1 MTSLDKYLTMTVDE
15 LNTHLTFLAQSYIDT
30 VTYSYMAK
38 NPMAARSLALQSEA
52 LKKDMEQCRRV
63 YNMRLKQQDI
73 EGDFDE
79 LDEPV

>member
-1 MTSLDKYLTMTVDE
+1 MTSIEKYMTMTVDE
-15 LNTHLTFLAQSYIDT
+15 LKSHLTFLAQSYIDT

-38 NPMAARSLALQSEA
+38 NPMAARSQALQGEA
-52 LKKDMEQCRRV
+52 LRKDMAECRRV

-79 LDEPV
+79 LD

>member
-1 MTSLDKYLTMTVDE
+1 MTSIEKYMTMTVDE
-15 LNTHLTFLAQSYIDT
+15 LKSHLTFLAQSYIDT

-38 NPMAARSLALQSEA
+38 NPMAARSLALQGEA
-52 LKKDMEQCRRV
+52 LKKDLDQCSRV

-79 LDEPV
+79 LD

>member
-1 MTSLDKYLTMTVDE
+1 MTSIEKYMTMTVDE
-15 LNTHLTFLAQSYIDT
+15 LKSHLTFLSQSYIDT

-38 NPMAARSLALQSEA
+38 NPMAARSLALQGEV
-52 LKKDMEQCRRV
+52 LKKDLDQCRRV

-79 LDEPV
+79 LD

>member
-1 MTSLDKYLTMTVDE
+1 MTSIEKYMTMTVDE
-15 LNTHLTFLAQSYIDT
+15 LKSHLTFLAQSYIDT

-52 LKKDMEQCRRV
+52 LKKDLEQCRRV
-63 YNMRLKQQDI
+63 YDMRLKQLDI

-79 LDEPV
+79 LE